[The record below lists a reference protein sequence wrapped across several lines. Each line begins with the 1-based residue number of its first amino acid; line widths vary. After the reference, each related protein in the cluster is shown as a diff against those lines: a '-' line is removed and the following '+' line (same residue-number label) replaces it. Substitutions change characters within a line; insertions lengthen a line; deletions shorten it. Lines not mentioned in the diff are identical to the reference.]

1 MRPNAVEII
10 RGLQQALMMHILP
23 ELKTPFAQDQAQL
36 SLMLLETL
44 AQQWDIAADSLAKD
58 NREMREIF
66 RQAVSI
72 VSALPRGQRPAELRG
87 LQTALRSASR
97 RRDEDSLAISALAAR
112 NNDLRALLETLV
124 VACEEAE
131 GNPALASLMPLRQ
144 RIYDHLWNVDC
155 RGWTFWDTL
164 SFRGQVSPRAV
175 T

>member
-23 ELKTPFAQDQAQL
+23 ELKTPFAQDQVQL
-36 SLMLLETL
+36 SLMLLEAL
-44 AQQWDIAADSLAKD
+44 AQQWDIAADSLLKE

-72 VSALPRGQRPAELRG
+72 ISALPRGQRPAELRG
-87 LQTALRSASR
+87 LQTALRWAARGRHKGSFT
-97 RRDEDSLAISALAAR
+97 ISVLAAR
-112 NNDLRALLETLV
+112 NNELRAFLEKLV

-155 RGWTFWDTL
+155 RGWTFWDGL
-164 SFRGQVSPRAV
+164 SFRGQVTPRAV